1 MSDTGDERLDRGTL
15 IALAAMSLGV
25 FLVANDFTALSVALP
40 DIERDFDSDLGAV
53 QWVINGY
60 ALVFGV
66 LIVTGGRLCDL
77 YGRRKLFFWGAGI
90 FAVFSAVA
98 AIAPSLP
105 VLLAARAPMGVGG
118 AIMWPAVLGMTF
130 AALPA
135 AKAGLAG
142 GLVLGV
148 AGLGNAVGPLLGGV
162 LTETLGWRWVFV
174 VNLPVAA
181 IAVLATWRY
190 IHQPFQRDAR
200 DRIDVAG
207 VVALTVSLV
216 ALLVALDEVTELG
229 WGDARILALLAGFAV
244 ALIAFVVVER
254 RAGRNALVPRRGDR
268 RPRVRR
274 LLRRP
279 AVHGRSVLRRAAL
292 PAAAVPEGVRPSAD
306 HGRALPVADD
316 GDVHGDV
323 VRCRRAVRPARR
335 QADRDQ
341 WRRAHHRRRRAAVVP
356 PG

>member
-1 MSDTGDERLDRGTL
+1 MAEGGDGKLDRGTL
-15 IALAAMSLGV
+15 IALVAMSLGV
-25 FLVANDFTALSVALP
+25 FLIANDFTALSVALP

-77 YGRRKLFFWGAGI
+77 YGRRRLFFWGAGI
-90 FAVFSAVA
+90 FATFSAVSA
-98 AIAPSLP
+98 VAPSLP
-105 VLLAARAPMGVGG
+105 VLLAGRALMGVGG

-190 IHQPFQRDAR
+190 IHQTFERDAR

-229 WGDARILALLAGFAV
+229 WGDARIVGLLAGFAV
-244 ALIAFVVVER
+244 ALVAFVVVER
-254 RAGRNALVPRRGDR
+254 RAGRNALVPGE
-268 RPRVRR
+268 VIGVTEFAASCLA
-274 LLRRP
+274 LLCT
-279 AVHGRSVLRRAAL
+279 AGVFFAAL
-292 PAAAVPEGVRPSAD
+292 LY
-306 HGRALPVADD
+306 LP
-316 GDVHGDV
+316 
-323 VRCRRAVRPARR
+323 
-335 QADRDQ
+335 QLFQ
-341 WRRAHHRRRRAAVVP
+341 
-356 PG
+356 